1 VPDPRPL
8 SERIAARLATGPAGH
23 LVCGVADWAELMS
36 RFLVSRARARFN
48 REA

>member
-1 VPDPRPL
+1 MPDPRPF
-8 SERIAARLATGPAGH
+8 SERVAARLATGPAGH

-36 RFLVSRARARFN
+36 RYLRSRVRARFN

>member
-36 RFLVSRARARFN
+36 RFLRVRARARFN
-48 REA
+48 RGA